1 MNLIKE
7 YQELLDFGIDTSN
20 KSGTYEGINFSFD
33 FKVEDN
39 RVYILHLFND
49 ELKSPLTEVEIDLL
63 EISLSDLQDDC
74 ESLEDFENRTH
85 YTL

>member
-1 MNLIKE
+1 MNLLKE

-20 KSGTYEGINFSFD
+20 KSGTYEGVNFSFD

-39 RVYILHLFND
+39 RVYILHLFDD

-63 EISLSDLQDDC
+63 ESSLSEFQDDG

>member
-1 MNLIKE
+1 MNLLKE

-20 KSGTYEGINFSFD
+20 KSGTYEGVNFSFD

-39 RVYILHLFND
+39 RVYILRLLND
-49 ELKSPLTEVEIDLL
+49 EQESPLTGVEIALL
-63 EISLSDLQDDC
+63 ESSLSELQDDE

>member
-20 KSGTYEGINFSFD
+20 KSGTYEGVNFSFD

-39 RVYILHLFND
+39 RVYISNLFD
-49 ELKSPLTEVEIDLL
+49 GKFESPLTEVEIDLL
-63 EISLSDLQDDC
+63 ESSLSELQDDE

>member
-39 RVYILHLFND
+39 RVYILHLFDD

>member
-20 KSGTYEGINFSFD
+20 KSGTYEGVNFSFD

-39 RVYILHLFND
+39 RVYILHLFD
-49 ELKSPLTEVEIDLL
+49 EELKSPLTEVEIDLL
-63 EISLSDLQDDC
+63 ESSLSELQDDE